1 MAGISFASTRDGPQ
15 RLLIDGSSYDFLL
28 VSLVFCIYRKPFV
41 RCEQLERQ
49 HVCLCALS
57 HGGGQGCECILAKPG
72 SHQQWTSGA
81 GESPK
86 LPLTVSAS
94 TKKTKHVACDL
105 FLIYLNEQ
113 QSGLTCQFHLQF
125 WQHERCCTLGWVTA
139 AWWHWN
145 RSSWHTGDLSV
156 SERMVKGLLNKQST
170 NNKYPQMLVLISS
183 SKMLCFHEFQ
193 REISTLYTI
202 PF

>member
-1 MAGISFASTRDGPQ
+1 MVCRWSGDHIKIIKSFNELKHRQEKYQAGHKCMAGISFASTRDGPQ

-72 SHQQWTSGA
+72 SHQQWTTGA

-113 QSGLTCQFHLQF
+113 
-125 WQHERCCTLGWVTA
+125 
-139 AWWHWN
+139 
-145 RSSWHTGDLSV
+145 
-156 SERMVKGLLNKQST
+156 
-170 NNKYPQMLVLISS
+170 
-183 SKMLCFHEFQ
+183 
-193 REISTLYTI
+193 
-202 PF
+202 